1 MANAPNQKRIPDPTT
16 PSPGMPIERI
26 AICGDGQMGLAI
38 SAILAEGDHQS
49 RGQGQKRR
57 SRRISLWGNFKEDIE
72 QLAATGTSPRL
83 PGFRLDPS
91 IVVTHDAAEALGD
104 ADLVVIAIPT
114 QHIRSVL
121 GRIGDLVPP
130 GAPIVSVAKGIEIGT
145 NLLPT
150 RIIAQALPDH
160 TGPLADLSGPTI
172 AAELAE
178 RKPATMIVASVDTG
192 LAETVQRVFST
203 PWLRIYT
210 SDDLVG
216 VELAGAAKNVIAIAA
231 GVVDGMDLGSN
242 AKSALLAR
250 GLAEITR
257 LGVAMGARQ
266 ETFFGVAGVGDLAT
280 TCFSP
285 FGRNRSCGEALGKGE
300 ALDDYLARTQSV
312 VEGVA
317 TAKAIVQLADELNVD
332 MPIARAVHAVLYE
345 GLSARD
351 GIERLM
357 SRPLKAE
364 RVG

>member
-1 MANAPNQKRIPDPTT
+1 MNPPPANTESAQPR
-16 PSPGMPIERI
+16 RI
-26 AICGDGQMGLAI
+26 AILGDGQMGLVMTAI
-38 SAILAEGDHQS
+38 VLDGEG
-49 RGQGQKRR
+49 RPPE
-57 SRRISLWGNFKEDIE
+57 RISLWGNFEDEVE
-72 QLAATGTSPRL
+72 QLAASGTSPRL

-91 IVVTHDAAEALGD
+91 IVVTSDAAKALEG
-104 ADLVVIAIPT
+104 ADLVLIAIPT
-114 QHIRSVL
+114 QHIRAVL
-121 GRIGDLVPP
+121 ERIGSHIP
-130 GAPIVSVAKGIEIGT
+130 GSASIVSIAKGIEIGT

-150 RIIAQALPDH
+150 CVIAGCLPH
-160 TGPLADLSGPTI
+160 WEGAIADLSGPTI

-178 RKPATMIVASVDTG
+178 RKPATMIAASDDAN

-210 SDDLVG
+210 SEDIVG

-257 LGVAMGARQ
+257 LGVAMGANP

-300 ALDDYLARTQSV
+300 PLDDYLARTQSV
-312 VEGVA
+312 VEGVS
-317 TAKAIVQLADELNVD
+317 TAKAIVTFAKDLGVD
-332 MPIARAVHAVLYE
+332 MPIAQAVHAVLYE
-345 GLSARD
+345 GLSAKD
-351 GIERLM
+351 GIAQLM
-357 SRPLKAE
+357 SRPQKAE

>member
-1 MANAPNQKRIPDPTT
+1 VKPRTNHPGPSDPN
-16 PSPGMPIERI
+16 RI
-26 AICGDGQMGLAI
+26 AICGDGQMGLVM
-38 SAILAEGDHQS
+38 SSILAEGDPQGTEQNTGS
-49 RGQGQKRR
+49 RPE
-57 SRRISLWGNFKEDIE
+57 RISIWGHFEEDIRHLE
-72 QLAATGTSPRL
+72 ATGTSLRL
-83 PGFRLDPS
+83 PGFRLDPA
-91 IVVTHDAAEALGD
+91 IVVAGDAREALDG

-121 GRIGDLVPP
+121 TTIGASVPP
-130 GAPIVSVAKGIEIGT
+130 GAAIVSIAKGIEIGT

-150 RIIAQALPDH
+150 GIIAGSLPDH

-178 RKPATMIVASVDTG
+178 RKPATMIAASPDAG

-210 SDDLVG
+210 SEDLVG

-231 GVVDGMDLGSN
+231 GVVDGMNLGSN

-257 LGVAMGARQ
+257 LGVAMGAYPD
-266 ETFFGVAGVGDLAT
+266 TFSGIAGVGDLAT

-285 FGRNRSCGEALGKGE
+285 YGRNRSCGEALGRGE
-300 ALDDYLARTQSV
+300 PLEKYLARTKSV

-317 TAKAIVQLADELNVD
+317 TAKAIVTLADSLGVD
-332 MPIARAVHAVLYE
+332 MPIAQTVHDLLYE
-345 GLSARD
+345 GLSAKD
-351 GIERLM
+351 GITQLM

-364 RVG
+364 RAG

>member
-1 MANAPNQKRIPDPTT
+1 MTTTPNPNQAAGTARPNARPVD
-16 PSPGMPIERI
+16 RI
-26 AICGDGQMGLAI
+26 AILGDGQMGLVM
-38 SAILAEGDHQS
+38 SAILCEGDHQ
-49 RGQGQKRR
+49 GEGRR
-57 SRRISLWGNFKEDIE
+57 PGRISLWGNFEADIRD
-72 QLAATGTSPRL
+72 LMASGTSPRL
-83 PGFRLDPS
+83 EGFRIDPS
-91 IVVTHDAAEALGD
+91 VVVTPDAREALED
-104 ADLVVIAIPT
+104 ADLVLIAIPT

-121 GRIGDLVPP
+121 TKVGPHIPS
-130 GAPIVSVAKGIEIGT
+130 AASIVSIAKGIEIGT

-150 RIIAQALPDH
+150 RIIADTLPGH
-160 TGPLADLSGPTI
+160 TGALGDLSGPTI
-172 AAELAE
+172 AAELVE
-178 RKPATMIVASVDTG
+178 RKPATMIAASADADC
-192 LAETVQRVFST
+192 AETIQRVFST

-210 SDDLVG
+210 SEDIVG

-257 LGVAMGARQ
+257 LGVAMGANQ

-300 ALDDYLARTQSV
+300 ALDDYLARTKSV

-317 TAKAIVQLADELNVD
+317 TAKAIVEVANNYNVD
-332 MPIARAVHAVLYE
+332 MPISKTVHAVLYE
-345 GLSARD
+345 GLSAKD
-351 GIERLM
+351 GIGLLM